1 MSRPCFAAF
10 VVHFWYSQNV
20 LCRVFCVTYALE
32 GLLTN
37 HMLCHGVKFS
47 YTALM
52 EASGRGH
59 AAVVQALI
67 GAGADINLQNKASSA
82 LHELCY
88 H

>member
-1 MSRPCFAAF
+1 
-10 VVHFWYSQNV
+10 
-20 LCRVFCVTYALE
+20 
-32 GLLTN
+32 
-37 HMLCHGVKFS
+37 MLCHGVKFG